1 MPARLPTAR
10 LGGAP
15 GRMAGRRWTW
25 GKALLVV
32 SLPLGGT
39 GVQGGLEAGP
49 WLQQPTATSV
59 VVMWETREPTR
70 GLVRFGPAAP
80 LERSYLFN
88 F

>member
-39 GVQGGLEAGP
+39 GRRVA
-49 WLQQPTATSV
+49 
-59 VVMWETREPTR
+59 
-70 GLVRFGPAAP
+70 
-80 LERSYLFN
+80 
-88 F
+88 